1 MYAILFLPSV
11 FTTFFTSALLNVRY
25 DLARLIIGSE
35 GTLGVI
41 TEVTLR
47 LQKIPSHSVHY
58 YRNADLSWLG
68 NLCCPGF
75 PTGNA
80 RPGQKGAPHFVPVGV
95 TNRDKWSIFFF
106 CSSFLN
112 CFSISII
119 LLHFN

>member
-47 LQKIPSHSVHY
+47 LQKLPSHSVVSNF
-58 YRNADLSWLG
+58 RNSVFCYHHELVCIGL
-68 NLCCPGF
+68 NLNIVQCVQ
-75 PTGNA
+75 T
-80 RPGQKGAPHFVPVGV
+80 
-95 TNRDKWSIFFF
+95 
-106 CSSFLN
+106 
-112 CFSISII
+112 
-119 LLHFN
+119 FNV

>member
-47 LQKIPSHSVHY
+47 LQKLPSHSVVAMC
-58 YRNADLSWLG
+58 NFKTIKDAADVAIATMLFGIQVLS
-68 NLCCPGF
+68 F
-75 PTGNA
+75 P
-80 RPGQKGAPHFVPVGV
+80 
-95 TNRDKWSIFFF
+95 
-106 CSSFLN
+106 C
-112 CFSISII
+112 
-119 LLHFN
+119 

>member
-47 LQKIPSHSVHY
+47 LQKLPSHSVVS
-58 YRNADLSWLG
+58 DLETQYFAITM
-68 NLCCPGF
+68 NL
-75 PTGNA
+75 
-80 RPGQKGAPHFVPVGV
+80 FV
-95 TNRDKWSIFFF
+95 
-106 CSSFLN
+106 
-112 CFSISII
+112 
-119 LLHFN
+119 